1 MVRWSLGGALRD
13 GLPVLVIG
21 SEGGG
26 GAASV
31 AAPAWDAHSAPPE
44 GSEYTRKQHFPL
56 RSCAELLVEV
66 GQVERRHGRVPQT
79 LLILFE
85 LRARLAEP

>member
-1 MVRWSLGGALRD
+1 MVAEPEGGRK
-13 GLPVLVIG
+13 GMVPVLVIG
-21 SEGGG
+21 SEGSG

-31 AAPAWDAHSAPPE
+31 AASAWDAHSAPLE